1 MQKGKSPAAAGSCGK
16 PAAGYKCQ
24 WLRTGGS
31 LGASCL
37 EFKFLPEK
45 KVFVLGSLNVQA
57 GWANTTHRSIL
68 LRLPEGLLCTRTA

>member
-1 MQKGKSPAAAGSCGK
+1 M
-16 PAAGYKCQ
+16 
-24 WLRTGGS
+24 
-31 LGASCL
+31 

-68 LRLPEGLLCTRTA
+68 LRLLEGLLCTRTA